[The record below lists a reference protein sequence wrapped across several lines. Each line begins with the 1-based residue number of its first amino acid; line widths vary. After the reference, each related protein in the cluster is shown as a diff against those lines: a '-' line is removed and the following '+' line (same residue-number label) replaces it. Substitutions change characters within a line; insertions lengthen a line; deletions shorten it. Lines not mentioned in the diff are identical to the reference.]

1 MHKSLIQIFLNLDK
15 IIDQISL
22 EKHKENINVLI
33 DWQFDNEI

>member
-1 MHKSLIQIFLNLDK
+1 MHKSLIQIFLNLEK

-22 EKHKENINVLI
+22 EKHKENINLLI